1 MLVTH
6 GWSIGRCFL
15 WAVCLIVLSGC
26 TTGIRVDRM
35 VFDGPRFSYPADIE
49 RNLYISSVTG
59 GEDADPSWSSQ
70 ITTASFKQSLEQSL
84 SAQRLLSTN
93 AELALDATLIAMSEP
108 DVAMDMEVACTVRYL
123 LVNHTT
129 GEVVFDE
136 RIVSP
141 YLAGIEDALLSGE
154 RLRLASEGAVL
165 ANIERFLNELTTI
178 DRGVKTSTA
187 GSL

>member
-1 MLVTH
+1 MLFTL
-6 GWSIGRCFL
+6 GWSISRFTFCFL
-15 WAVCLIVLSGC
+15 CLVVLTGC
-26 TTGIRVDRM
+26 TTGARVDRM

-49 RNLYISSVTG
+49 SNLYISSVTG
-59 GEDADPSWSSQ
+59 GEDVDPSWSSQ

-84 SAQRLLSTN
+84 STQRLLSTD
-93 AELALDATLIAMSEP
+93 AELALDAILIAMSEP
-108 DVAMDMEVACTVRYL
+108 EVAMDMEVAATVRYL

-165 ANIERFLNELTTI
+165 ANIERFLNELTVI
-178 DRGVKTSTA
+178 DRGVRTSTA